1 MNPLNRRM
9 FRDPRAAR
17 RATGI
22 LASSAPL
29 MTAAQKAMA
38 QGRPMRAQ
46 TGAAVNTR
54 RRTVLEDL
62 AALPSDIAS
71 VMPNM
76 PPFRPPQVTPQ
87 GVVAGSLAD
96 RAIKGVGSIRVGNV
110 NPENIFTDGSPADI
124 LTALR
129 YGVANL
135 PQVQGADPS
144 EYGTS
149 RQGLGRLK
157 DFFGFEGLLRQ
168 DRQPSIYQK
177 AAQEDAIADM
187 VATEDAVRQA
197 EGFYDVQKPAAATP
211 PPVPEGG
218 GEAAAKE
225 APPAVSDGSNVD
237 PGLRDG
243 VNEDLTP
250 PEQKP
255 TVNKTAAAVMPS
267 TIRPD
272 APVVPKEASSNE
284 ASLTPV
290 KPDSVERGGGTVDP
304 ATKEAKKLTPEDLL
318 GADGS
323 LLKGETDAEKAA
335 VADEAAGIKGTLK
348 ERVLQRM
355 ELQRELLGDDV
366 DIRNDANYA
375 AMMFGL
381 ALASG
386 DSGDFKTDLANAGKS
401 LLKMKG
407 QVSAEQRAQTSKLA
421 SDAMN
426 AVLASDE
433 AEAQRQA
440 TRDNLV
446 TQLSSD
452 EKLAI
457 MRDGTQRDIA
467 LAGINAE
474 DRRLATRIE
483 SAEWLAQ
490 YNATN
495 EFKLAAARMDHDSR
509 LAAITAK
516 NAFDRAVLSADT
528 QKDIAKFTQESM
540 NNRLDTQIE
549 AEIAKLGEDSA
560 EVKRLKFLQANPAVQ
575 DMLIDIAKKSK
586 GNTNVFSEELA
597 LKLAGNQSLMMF
609 PGGAEALFSTMQSLA
624 KGDTTAPAGPGVL
637 PEYEISALPDASKAL
652 VEGKKDGDVIA
663 TTAGNYV
670 IQGGRLVPQ
679 VN

>member
-1 MNPLNRRM
+1 MNPLNRKM
-9 FRDPRAAR
+9 FRDPRAAK

-29 MTAAQKAMA
+29 MTAAQKAMM
-38 QGRPMRAQ
+38 QGQSMRAQ
-46 TGAAVNTR
+46 TGASVNTR

-62 AALPSDIAS
+62 AALPSDVSS

-110 NPENIFTDGSPADI
+110 NPENVFTDGSPADI

-144 EYGTS
+144 EYGMT
-149 RQGLGRLK
+149 RQGRLS
-157 DFFGFEGLLRQ
+157 DVLGFEGFLR
-168 DRQPSIYQK
+168 RNSKPSIYQK
-177 AAQEDAIADM
+177 RAQEDAISDM
-187 VATEDAVRQA
+187 VATEDALRQS
-197 EGFYDVQKPAAATP
+197 EGFYDVQKPAAATTP

-218 GEAAAKE
+218 GEAAANA
-225 APPAVSDGSNVD
+225 APSASNVD
-237 PGLRDG
+237 PGLSGG
-243 VNEDLTP
+243 VDEDLTP
-250 PEQKP
+250 PDQKP
-255 TVNKTAAAVMPS
+255 TVNKTVAAVMPS
-267 TIRPD
+267 TIRPN

-335 VADEAAGIKGTLK
+335 VADEAAGIKGTLE
-348 ERVLQRM
+348 ERVRQRM

-440 TRDNLV
+440 TRDNLA

-528 QKDIAKFTQESM
+528 QKDIAKFTQASM

-624 KGDTTAPAGPGVL
+624 KGGTTVSAGPGVL